1 MQLDLVSEAWLSLKG
16 YVNPMDRE
24 DAAQSLVSALI
35 DNGVDAE
42 DIQSVFQ
49 DDADVRSALTPYL
62 DEVDDEDIEDDDY
75 NELNFDDDE

>member
-24 DAAQSLVSALI
+24 EAAQSLVSALI

-42 DIQSVFQ
+42 DIQSAFQ
-49 DDADVRSALTPYL
+49 GDADVRSALAPYL
-62 DEVDDEDIEDDDY
+62 DDDEDEEIDDDDDY
-75 NELNFDDDE
+75 DQLDFDDE

>member
-42 DIQSVFQ
+42 DIQSAFQ
-49 DDADVRSALTPYL
+49 GDADVRSALTPYL
-62 DEVDDEDIEDDDY
+62 DEEDDEGIEDDDY
-75 NELNFDDDE
+75 DELNFDDDE

>member
-24 DAAQSLVSALI
+24 EAAQSLVSALI

-42 DIQSVFQ
+42 DIQSAFQ
-49 DDADVRSALTPYL
+49 GDADVRSALTPYL
-62 DEVDDEDIEDDDY
+62 DDTDDEDIEDNDY
-75 NELNFDDDE
+75 GELDFDDE

>member
-16 YVNPMDRE
+16 YVNPIDRE

-42 DIQSVFQ
+42 DIQSAFQ
-49 DDADVRSALTPYL
+49 GDADVRSALTPYL
-62 DEVDDEDIEDDDY
+62 DEADDEDTEDDDY
-75 NELNFDDDE
+75 DELNFDDDE

>member
-24 DAAQSLVSALI
+24 EAVQSLVSALI

-42 DIQSVFQ
+42 DIQSAFQ
-49 DDADVRSALTPYL
+49 GDADVRSALTPYL
-62 DEVDDEDIEDDDY
+62 DDADDEDVEDDDY
-75 NELNFDDDE
+75 NEFNFDDDE